1 MNRELDLEVQRMIE
15 EFCGEDNQI
24 IEKKIS
30 EEGLNAIKEAIGD
43 LNKYKED
50 FPDDLLAAVKTLAKY
65 ASYGYGAGAVKKGG
79 TKWPSALDV
88 LFGGLDIEKGEKK
101 PSGGGKF
108 PSLSKMIVRKSIGL
122 SSAFEQNGEDFE
134 DGE

>member
-1 MNRELDLEVQRMIE
+1 MNRELDLEVRRMIS
-15 EFCGEDNQI
+15 EFCGEDNRI

-50 FPDDLLAAVKTLAKY
+50 FPDELLTAVKTLAKY
-65 ASYGYGAGAVKKGG
+65 ASYGYGPGAVEKGG
-79 TKWPSALDV
+79 TRWPSMLDV
-88 LFGGLDIEKGEKK
+88 MFGGLEKSEEK

-108 PSLSKMIVRKSIGL
+108 PSLSKMIVRKRIGL
-122 SSAFEQNGEDFE
+122 GSAFEQNGEEFE